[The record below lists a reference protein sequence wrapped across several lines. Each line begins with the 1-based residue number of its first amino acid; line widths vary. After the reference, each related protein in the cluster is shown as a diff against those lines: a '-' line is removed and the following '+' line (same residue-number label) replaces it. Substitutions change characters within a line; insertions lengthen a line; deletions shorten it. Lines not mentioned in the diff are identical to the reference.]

1 MTDYYFIYKNITTFF
16 NFRRKVKSVIYNPNK
31 LCTKLIANIRKN
43 MSLLAFFSPI

>member
-43 MSLLAFFSPI
+43 MSLLAFFSI